1 MLNILTIELRA
12 QFVQK
17 SSRKLLKG
25 VTFELIFH
33 SEFSIAVMVTTRW
46 GTTRL
51 VNKILFLWHVKQ
63 LEA

>member
-33 SEFSIAVMVTTRW
+33 SEFSIAVMVTTR
-46 GTTRL
+46 
-51 VNKILFLWHVKQ
+51 
-63 LEA
+63 